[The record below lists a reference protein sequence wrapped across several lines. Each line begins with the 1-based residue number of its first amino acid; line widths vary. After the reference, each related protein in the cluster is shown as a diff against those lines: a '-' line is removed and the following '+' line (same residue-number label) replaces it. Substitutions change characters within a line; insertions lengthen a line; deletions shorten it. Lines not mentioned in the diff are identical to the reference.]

1 MSRPDPADPAGRADA
16 GTRPPGPG
24 GARTGVS
31 GTPFAVDVSGD
42 RRDRIIWVAFLAGPV
57 VWFAH
62 FMIVYLVA
70 EAGCTGGGPGLEL
83 FDPPVPKAV
92 TAAATIV
99 GATATL
105 LAAAWNHRRWRAN
118 SPAADQPA
126 DLTGEPSDGGGR
138 GSLAFSG
145 LLLAGLST
153 VAILFQGLFGLVL
166 PAC

>member
-1 MSRPDPADPAGRADA
+1 MSRPDPADPAIHSS
-16 GTRPPGPG
+16 PG

-57 VWFAH
+57 LWVTH
-62 FMIVYLVA
+62 FMVVYLVA

-83 FDPPVPKAV
+83 FDSPVPKAV
-92 TAAATIV
+92 TAAATV
-99 GATATL
+99 AGATATML
-105 LAAAWNHRRWRAN
+105 VAAWNHRRWRAN
-118 SPAADQPA
+118 SPRTDQRA
-126 DLTGEPSDGGGR
+126 NLTGEPSDGTGR
-138 GSLAFSG
+138 GPLAFAG

-153 VAILFQGLFGLVL
+153 VAILFQGLLGLFL